1 MGKGGK
7 GGGSGIGK
15 GKGGG
20 GRGQRRD
27 GAPWS
32 EEERQGDWDC
42 HICGLPS
49 NRAWR
54 VRCRRCES
62 KRYLNKTGGGKVQDR
77 SPEPVDPPKTFA
89 ERQLQRQREEQQ
101 EQRRRSIAA
110 NRELSAKVERLE
122 EELAKARGNRQGAG
136 GDECDDGGEDFD
148 GDDLATTN
156 AYSSWTAGER
166 QQRLELARAGLP
178 YLISRHGEDS
188 PEAEAARA
196 EIDGI
201 QRAAR
206 EAKPFK
212 AHRNQ
217 LEQKRDR
224 LHKQQSRDEQELVR
238 IQEERAQLQEKH
250 DIIKKAVGERAKALA
265 KIEEELTEL
274 INKSLAENGDGGSKQ
289 PPSIAPAAIATMS
302 TALQALEAMAAQPG
316 VPPELAAIL
325 AHIRSAANGMAAA
338 AAAVSPQ
345 VPAQPQGQS
354 QKHPQQQAPIDKGTG
369 SDKGKG
375 AGGGGSGDGGV
386 AAAQPVQLAPQA
398 RWARSGA
405 ATAGDSSGTKPA
417 DGAEAA
423 EAATGSDEGGKGS
436 GGGAGDPEPKP
447 LEEDPTAAA
456 MDVDADIDQ
465 SLRKLPSADQ
475 ERLRA
480 ALGARG
486 GRRRN
491 EKTDEGDAAAAGS
504 RDRER
509 SPRLLKG
516 GSGEGEL

>member
-7 GGGSGIGK
+7 GGGSDVGK

-20 GRGQRRD
+20 SRGQRRG

-42 HICGLPS
+42 RICGLPS

-54 VRCRRCES
+54 SHCRGCES
-62 KRYLNKTGGGKVQDR
+62 KRYLNKPGGGKARDK
-77 SPEPVDPPKTFA
+77 SPKPVDPPRTFA
-89 ERQLQRQREEQQ
+89 ERQLQRQKEEQQ

-122 EELAKARGNRQGAG
+122 EELARARGGRQEGG
-136 GDECDDGGEDFD
+136 GDGGDDGGEDCD
-148 GDDLATTN
+148 GDDFATTN
-156 AYSSWTAGER
+156 DYASWTADER
-166 QQRLELARAGLP
+166 QQRLDLAKAGLP
-178 YLISRHGEDS
+178 YLVSRHGEDS
-188 PEAEAARA
+188 PEAEAARM
-196 EIDGI
+196 EIDDI

-224 LHKQQSRDEQELVR
+224 LHKQQNRDEQELVR

-250 DIIKKAVGERAKALA
+250 DTIKKAVDDRAKALA

-274 INKSLAENGDGGSKQ
+274 IKKSLAENVDSGSKQ
-289 PPSIAPAAIATMS
+289 TPCIAPAAIATMS
-302 TALQALEAMAAQPG
+302 TALQALEAMAAQSG

-345 VPAQPQGQS
+345 PPAQQGPPQR
-354 QKHPQQQAPIDKGTG
+354 HPQQQSTIDKGTG
-369 SDKGKG
+369 NDKGKG
-375 AGGGGSGDGGV
+375 GGGGDSGNGGV

-405 ATAGDSSGTKPA
+405 ANAGGGDGAKPA
-417 DGAEAA
+417 DGGGAA
-423 EAATGSDEGGKGS
+423 GTATGNNEGDKGN
-436 GGGAGDPEPKP
+436 GGGTGDPETRPP
-447 LEEDPTAAA
+447 EGDPTVAA
-456 MDVDADIDQ
+456 MDVDMEIDQ

-491 EKTDEGDAAAAGS
+491 EKTDDNEAAAAGS

-509 SPRLLKG
+509 SPRMLKG
-516 GSGEGEL
+516 GGDEGDL